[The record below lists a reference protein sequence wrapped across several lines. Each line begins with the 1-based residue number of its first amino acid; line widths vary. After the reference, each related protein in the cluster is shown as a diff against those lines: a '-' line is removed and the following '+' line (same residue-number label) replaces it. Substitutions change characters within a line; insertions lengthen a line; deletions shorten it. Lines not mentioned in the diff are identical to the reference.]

1 MDYKEK
7 SIDMVKIIKSEK
19 IIKFIYWTT
28 RNLLKRERAGE

>member
-1 MDYKEK
+1 MDYKEE
-7 SIDMVKIIKSEK
+7 IINMVKSIKSEK